1 MQCKYVCVLLT
12 RQLLSTSTGGGKGSG
27 VTLRSESGF
36 QVLGVA
42 LSFHHFVH
50 TTTDNVTTPAYR
62 RARPSAQTSPSPRIT
77 ATKMRKTLLL
87 VFIHGFKGSDNTFN
101 DFPKD
106 IRALL
111 STALPHIDVLTIQYP
126 RYETRGDLRECV
138 TRFKEWLENKVI
150 DLEVASRT
158 PSPTVDPSVRVV
170 LVGHSMGGIV
180 AAETLLSIAR
190 DEPVRPGAGND
201 PNDAASRPQS
211 PRSKDGLNPPDHEE
225 RATSAPPEG
234 HSSAL
239 FFPYVQAVLAF
250 DTPFLGISPG
260 VLAHGAEEHINHA
273 SAAYKAYNGASEL
286 FGWNSAAS
294 QPQQPIANASSRGL
308 PAPGAS
314 SSGWGK
320 WGKYAMFGGAAAAV
334 AGAAGA
340 AYMNWN
346 QINQGLAWAGSHLE
360 FVGCLARG
368 AELQKRVE
376 SVINLTETHGVGFAD
391 FYTVLGEKVSSKTQ
405 YAGAMLGQDRT
416 FCVVPKD
423 AHSAGGSPTGSKRP
437 PPKSGEAQS
446 PPKRRKKTSPEEAM
460 EQEVK
465 DGEKVQ
471 EFARDTSKKKGDWVR
486 CRNDLAPDELKAH
499 TSMFAPGRNPG
510 YYNMLPMARDRIVGW
525 IDESWAKDAGGEKG
539 EDDGDDG
546 EGSVGGAEDENEEA
560 EMAV

>member
-1 MQCKYVCVLLT
+1 VVAKEAASHVVPIP
-12 RQLLSTSTGGGKGSG
+12 
-27 VTLRSESGF
+27 GF
-36 QVLGVA
+36 FELPSA
-42 LSFHHFVH
+42 SKFHDLVSR
-50 TTTDNVTTPAYR
+50 TTDNVTTPTYR
-62 RARPSAQTSPSPRIT
+62 RARPSAQISPILHTT
-77 ATKMRKTLLL
+77 ASKMRKTLLL

-106 IRALL
+106 LRALL

-138 TRFKEWLENKVI
+138 GRFKEWLENKVI

-190 DEPVRPGAGND
+190 DEPVRPGND

-211 PRSKDGLNPPDHEE
+211 PRPKEGLKPQDNEE

-294 QPQQPIANASSRGL
+294 QAQQPIANASARGL

-416 FCVVPKD
+416 FCPRTLTVQRGARQARNGRRLNPARRNHLPSGARRRLLRK
-423 AHSAGGSPTGSKRP
+423 TWN
-437 PPKSGEAQS
+437 KS
-446 PPKRRKKTSPEEAM
+446 
-460 EQEVK
+460 
-465 DGEKVQ
+465 
-471 EFARDTSKKKGDWVR
+471 
-486 CRNDLAPDELKAH
+486 
-499 TSMFAPGRNPG
+499 
-510 YYNMLPMARDRIVGW
+510 
-525 IDESWAKDAGGEKG
+525 
-539 EDDGDDG
+539 
-546 EGSVGGAEDENEEA
+546 
-560 EMAV
+560 

>member
-1 MQCKYVCVLLT
+1 M
-12 RQLLSTSTGGGKGSG
+12 RLSQAVTIDVSWRRRHHVEPWGGF
-27 VTLRSESGF
+27 LR
-36 QVLGVA
+36 VA
-42 LSFHHFVH
+42 LSFHREPI
-50 TTTDNVTTPAYR
+50 TDNAITLTNR
-62 RARPSAQTSPSPRIT
+62 SARSSAHVSPNSHTI
-77 ATKMRKTLLL
+77 ANKMRKTLLL

-106 IRALL
+106 LRALL
-111 STALPHIDVLTIQYP
+111 STALPQIDVLSVQYP

-138 TRFKEWLENKVI
+138 SRFKEWLQNKVI
-150 DLEVASRT
+150 DLEVANGT
-158 PSPTVDPSVRVV
+158 PSPTVDPSVRVI

-190 DEPVRPGAGND
+190 DEPVRPGAGN
-201 PNDAASRPQS
+201 NTTDATSRPQS
-211 PRSKDGLNPPDHEE
+211 PRPKEDLRPEDNGK

-294 QPQQPIANASSRGL
+294 QPQQPISNASGRGL

-314 SSGWGK
+314 TSSGWGK

-376 SVINLTETHGVGFAD
+376 SVISLTESHGVGFAD

-423 AHSAGGSPTGSKRP
+423 ARSAEGSPTGSKRP
-437 PPKSGEAQS
+437 PPKSGAAQS
-446 PPKRRKKTSPEEAM
+446 PPKRRKTVAEEEV

-465 DGEKVQ
+465 EGEKVQ

-486 CRNDLAPDELKAH
+486 CRNDIAPDELKAH

-510 YYNMLPMARDRIVGW
+510 YYNMLPIARDRIVGW
-525 IDESWAKDAGGEKG
+525 TDKSWAEDTLGEVGKEGEEEGEGTVSGADES
-539 EDDGDDG
+539 
-546 EGSVGGAEDENEEA
+546 EEA
-560 EMAV
+560 EIAA